1 MKCSVNSKL
10 IFAISM
16 AIFGTIG
23 VFVRYIPLSSG
34 EIALYRALLALIIV
48 GVYLFVSKQKIAFD
62 GAKKEIFLLL
72 LSGAAMGFNWI
83 FLFEAYK
90 YTTVSVATLSYYFA
104 PVIVTVLSPLL
115 FKEKMTFKKAICFV
129 FSSLGLILLTGIGNI
144 GSQENNLKGIGF
156 GMGAAALYATVML
169 LNKAIKGISGIYRTF
184 LQFASAAVVLIPYV
198 LLSEGVNII
207 SLKTEGLICLLI
219 VGVIHTG
226 ITYLLYFS
234 SLKEIEG
241 QQAAVLSYIDPLIAV
256 VASVF
261 ILKEEITAIQIVG
274 GALILCFTL
283 LNEIEL
289 KNTNKKSQSQ

>member
-1 MKCSVNSKL
+1 MKCSVNSKF

-156 GMGAAALYATVML
+156 GMGAAVLYATVML

-289 KNTNKKSQSQ
+289 KKHN